1 MYRERVAYHESV
13 EEELK
18 RNLESQVDV
27 VLKME
32 EERLML
38 LKEGKEVKERENR
51 VRDENKRMRERIEQV
66 ETELEGLQVQIKE
79 QMSMMQQSDSV
90 TTEDEKENKNV
101 VNRVKAAPSK
111 NASTIKKPVK
121 KATSTLKFQAAMS
134 KAGPLADTSA
144 ISTTQH
150 QVLGAAHIDDSISNP
165 SISKSLVSDNQLLT
179 AELITLN
186 REVTRLKSDMR
197 VKEDQFKKSE
207 KERLEAKKIIEG
219 KEVAVEKLRKERDEL
234 WAVVNT
240 DKYKNLRTIE

>member
-1 MYRERVAYHESV
+1 
-13 EEELK
+13 
-18 RNLESQVDV
+18 
-27 VLKME
+27 
-32 EERLML
+32 
-38 LKEGKEVKERENR
+38 
-51 VRDENKRMRERIEQV
+51 
-66 ETELEGLQVQIKE
+66 
-79 QMSMMQQSDSV
+79 
-90 TTEDEKENKNV
+90 
-101 VNRVKAAPSK
+101 
-111 NASTIKKPVK
+111 
-121 KATSTLKFQAAMS
+121 MS

-150 QVLGAAHIDDSISNP
+150 QVLGTAFTDDSISNP

-197 VKEDQFKKSE
+197 VKEDHFKKSE

-240 DKYKNLRTIE
+240 DKYKNLRTIEQDREKAER